1 MSSPLLSIIDLSIAF
16 RTGLHSQN
24 QVVDA
29 ISFDINEQETVA
41 LVGESGSGKSVTA
54 LSILRLLSKERV
66 IYPSGDIIFEDKSL
80 LHASEKEL
88 RKIRG
93 NEISMIFQE
102 PMVSL
107 NPLHTVE
114 KQLYEVLSLH
124 PGMRRNVARGEI
136 LQYLDRVGIKD
147 PKSKLASYPHQ
158 LSGGERQRVMIAMAI
173 LTHPK
178 LLIADEP
185 TTALDVSVQGQI
197 IELLKE
203 LKKEL
208 NMSML
213 FISHNLGIVKKL
225 ADKVAVM
232 RDGQLVEFNNKQRIF
247 LRPQHEYTQT
257 LLNSQPSGEPVPLP
271 DTPGILLNVNHL
283 NVEVVTQKR
292 LFNSKK
298 KKIVDNIGFAVH
310 QGETVGIVGESGSG
324 KSTTALAIL
333 RLIKSKGDILFDSHP
348 IQNLSG
354 KKLLPFRSRIQVVF
368 QDPFSSLNPRFN
380 VEQIISEGLMTHKK
394 LTKAEREQAVI
405 DIMLEVGLDPEM
417 RFRYPN
423 EFSGGQRQ
431 RIAIARALILQPELL
446 ILDEP
451 TSSLDHTIQKQII
464 NLLKSLQ
471 EKHHLSYL
479 FISHDLALVYSI
491 CHQIVVM
498 KDGKIVEQ
506 GSREKVFYT
515 PESEYTKVL
524 LSFLDKPP
532 RKATKTLI
540 HADIIEKTQ
549 KAESSENVEKD
560 EQSDEKQQ
568 AQQEHKQEQK
578 VNWEDALLMRK
589 K

>member
-1 MSSPLLSIIDLSIAF
+1 MSSPLLSVHDLSIAF
-16 RTGLHSQN
+16 KRGSRIESE
-24 QVVDA
+24 VVKRV
-29 ISFDINEQETVA
+29 SFDIHEQETLA

-54 LSILRLLSKERV
+54 LSILRLLRKEQV
-66 IYPSGDIIFEDKSL
+66 TYPTGDIRFEAQSL
-80 LHASEKEL
+80 LNAPEKQL

-93 NEISMIFQE
+93 NQISMIFQE

-114 KQLYEVLSLH
+114 KQLYEVLALH
-124 PGMRRNVARGEI
+124 RGMSRNVARSEI

-147 PKSKLASYPHQ
+147 AKSKLSSYPHQ

-185 TTALDVSVQGQI
+185 TTALDVSVQAQI
-197 IELLKE
+197 IQLLKD
-203 LKKEL
+203 LKNEL

-232 RDGQLVEFNNKQRIF
+232 QHGEIVEYNNKHRIF
-247 LRPQHEYTQT
+247 LRPKHEYTQT
-257 LLNSQPSGEPVPLP
+257 LLNSQPSGDPVPLP
-271 DTPGILLNVNHL
+271 ETPGILLNVNHL
-283 NVEVVTQKR
+283 DVEVVTKKQ
-292 LFNSKK
+292 LFTSQK
-298 KKIVDNIGFAVH
+298 KKIVNNIGFAVH

-324 KSTTALAIL
+324 KTTTALAVL
-333 RLIKSKGDILFDSHP
+333 RLIKSQGDILFDSYP
-348 IQNLSG
+348 IHNLTG

-380 VEQIISEGLMTHKK
+380 VEQIISEGLTAHKK
-394 LTKAEREQAVI
+394 LTKSEIEQAVI
-405 DIMLEVGLDPEM
+405 DIMQEVGLDPQM
-417 RFRYPN
+417 RFRYPT

-451 TSSLDHTIQKQII
+451 TSSLDHSIQKQII

-471 EKHHLSYL
+471 EKYQLSYL

-491 CHQIVVM
+491 CHQVVVM
-498 KDGKIVEQ
+498 KDGEIIEQ
-506 GSREKVFYT
+506 GSREQIFYS
-515 PESEYTKVL
+515 PESDYTKML
-524 LSFLDKPP
+524 LSFLDKPS
-532 RKATKTLI
+532 RKVSKTLI
-540 HADIIEKTQ
+540 YGDKIE
-549 KAESSENVEKD
+549 ND
-560 EQSDEKQQ
+560 DQSDDNKTASTEVS
-568 AQQEHKQEQK
+568 A
-578 VNWEDALLMRK
+578 VNWADAWLMRK
-589 K
+589 Q

>member
-16 RTGLHSQN
+16 KTGQHSQN

-124 PGMRRNVARGEI
+124 RGMRRNVARGEI

-232 RDGQLVEFNNKQRIF
+232 QDGQIVEFNNKQRIF

-283 NVEVVTQKR
+283 DVEVVTQKR
-292 LFNSKK
+292 LFSSKK

-394 LTKAEREQAVI
+394 LTKTEREQAVI

>member
-16 RTGLHSQN
+16 KTGQHSQN

-124 PGMRRNVARGEI
+124 RGMRRNVARGEI

-232 RDGQLVEFNNKQRIF
+232 QDGQIVEFNNKQRIF

-283 NVEVVTQKR
+283 DVEVVTQKR
-292 LFNSKK
+292 LFSSKK

-394 LTKAEREQAVI
+394 LTKTEREQAVI

-479 FISHDLALVYSI
+479 FISHDLALIYSI

>member
-16 RTGLHSQN
+16 KTGQHSQN

-124 PGMRRNVARGEI
+124 RGMQRNVARGEI

-232 RDGQLVEFNNKQRIF
+232 QDGQIVEFNNKQRIF

-283 NVEVVTQKR
+283 DVEVVTQKR
-292 LFNSKK
+292 LFSSKK

-394 LTKAEREQAVI
+394 LTKTEREQAVI

-479 FISHDLALVYSI
+479 FISHDLALIYSI

-549 KAESSENVEKD
+549 KTGSSENVEKD
-560 EQSDEKQQ
+560 GQSDEKQQ

>member
-1 MSSPLLSIIDLSIAF
+1 MSSPLLSVQDLSVAF
-16 RTGLHSQN
+16 KRSTHLLS
-24 QVVDA
+24 QVVSN
-29 ISFDINEQETVA
+29 ISFDINEQETLA
-41 LVGESGSGKSVTA
+41 LVGESGSGKSITA
-54 LSILRLLSKERV
+54 LSILRLLRKEQV
-66 IYPSGDIIFEDKSL
+66 VYPTGDILFEGKSL
-80 LHASEKEL
+80 LHAPDKEL
-88 RKIRG
+88 RKVRG

-114 KQLYEVLSLH
+114 KQLYEVLALH
-124 PGMRRNVARGEI
+124 RGMKRNQARGEI
-136 LQYLDRVGIKD
+136 LQYLDRVGIKE
-147 PKSKLASYPHQ
+147 PKSKLSAYPHQ

-185 TTALDVSVQGQI
+185 TTALDVSVQAQI
-197 IELLKE
+197 IQLLKE

-232 RDGQLVEFNNKQRIF
+232 QQGQIVEYNSKQRIF
-247 LRPQHEYTQT
+247 LRPESEYTQT
-257 LLNSQPSGEPVPLP
+257 LLNSEPSGDPVPLP
-271 DTPGILLNVNHL
+271 DTSGILLNVNYL
-283 NVEVVTQKR
+283 SVKVIARKR
-292 LFNSKK
+292 LFSSAK
-298 KKIVDNIGFAVH
+298 KKIINNIGFTLH

-324 KSTTALAIL
+324 KTTTALAIL
-333 RLIKSKGDILFDSHP
+333 RLIKSQGDIVFDSHL
-348 IQNLSG
+348 IQKLTG

-368 QDPFSSLNPRFN
+368 QDSFSSLNPRLN

-394 LTKAEREQAVI
+394 FGKARRDQEVTN
-405 DIMLEVGLDPEM
+405 IMLEVGLDPSM
-417 RFRYPN
+417 RYRYPN

-471 EKHHLSYL
+471 EKHQLSYL
-479 FISHDLALVYSI
+479 FISHDLSLVYTM
-491 CHQIVVM
+491 CHQVIVM
-498 KDGKIVEQ
+498 QDGNIIEQ
-506 GSREKVFYT
+506 GSREKIFHS
-515 PESEYTKVL
+515 PEHEYTKTL

-532 RKATKTLI
+532 RKMSRTMI
-540 HADIIEKTQ
+540 HIDKMEKPEKFTH
-549 KAESSENVEKD
+549 KD
-560 EQSDEKQQ
+560 ES
-568 AQQEHKQEQK
+568 QQELRRDKKKERE

>member
-1 MSSPLLSIIDLSIAF
+1 MSSPLLSIVDLSIAF
-16 RTGLHSQN
+16 KTGHDLQSQIVEN
-24 QVVDA
+24 
-29 ISFDINEQETVA
+29 ISFDIGEQETVA

-54 LSILRLLSKERV
+54 LSILKLLPKEQV
-66 IYPSGDIIFEDKSL
+66 IYPSGDIIFENKSL
-80 LHASEKEL
+80 LHAPEKEL

-124 PGMRRNVARGEI
+124 RGMRRNVARGEI
-136 LQYLDRVGIKD
+136 LQYLDRVGIKE
-147 PKSKLASYPHQ
+147 PKTKLSAYPHQ
-158 LSGGERQRVMIAMAI
+158 LSGGERQRIMIAMAI

-185 TTALDVSVQGQI
+185 TTALDISVQAQI
-197 IELLKE
+197 IDLLKE

-232 RDGQLVEFNNKQRIF
+232 QNGQIVEFNNKQRIF
-247 LRPQHEYTQT
+247 LRPQQEYTQT

-271 DTPGILLNVNHL
+271 DTPGILLSVNHL
-283 NVEVVTQKR
+283 NVEVIAQKR
-292 LFNSKK
+292 LFSSKK
-298 KKIVDNIGFAVH
+298 KKIVDNIGFTVH

-333 RLIKSKGDILFDSHP
+333 RLIQSQGDILFDSHP
-348 IQNLSG
+348 IQNLSV

-368 QDPFSSLNPRFN
+368 QDPYSSLNPRLN
-380 VEQIISEGLMTHKK
+380 VEQIISEGLITHKK
-394 LTKAEREQAVI
+394 LSKTEREKAVI
-405 DIMLEVGLDPEM
+405 DIMQEVGLEPEM

-479 FISHDLALVYSI
+479 FISHDLALVYSF

-498 KDGKIVEQ
+498 KEGKIIEQ
-506 GSREKVFYT
+506 GSREQIFYT
-515 PESEYTKVL
+515 PETDYTKDL

-540 HADIIEKTQ
+540 HADILEKTQ
-549 KAESSENVEKD
+549 KAETEENIEKVEKHD
-560 EQSDEKQQ
+560 GEEEK
-568 AQQEHKQEQK
+568 K

>member
-16 RTGLHSQN
+16 KTGLHSQN

-93 NEISMIFQE
+93 NKISMIFQE

-124 PGMRRNVARGEI
+124 RGMRRNVARGEI

-232 RDGQLVEFNNKQRIF
+232 QDGQIVEFNNKQRIF
-247 LRPQHEYTQT
+247 LRPQQEYTQT

-271 DTPGILLNVNHL
+271 DIPGILLNVNHL

-292 LFNSKK
+292 LFSSKK

-394 LTKAEREQAVI
+394 LTKTEREQAVI

-549 KAESSENVEKD
+549 KAESPENVEKD

>member
-16 RTGLHSQN
+16 KTGQHSQN

-93 NEISMIFQE
+93 NKISMIFQE

-124 PGMRRNVARGEI
+124 RGMRRNVARGEI
-136 LQYLDRVGIKD
+136 LQYLDRVGIKE

-232 RDGQLVEFNNKQRIF
+232 QDGQLVEFNNKQRIF
-247 LRPQHEYTQT
+247 LRPQQEYTQT

-292 LFNSKK
+292 LFSSKK

-394 LTKAEREQAVI
+394 LTKTEREQAVI

-549 KAESSENVEKD
+549 KTGSSENVEKD
-560 EQSDEKQQ
+560 GQSDEKQQ

>member
-1 MSSPLLSIIDLSIAF
+1 MSSPLLSIQDLSIAF
-16 RTGLHSQN
+16 SKNAKEQL
-24 QVVDA
+24 QVVSN
-29 ISFDINEQETVA
+29 ISFDINEQETLA

-54 LSILRLLSKERV
+54 LSILRLLPKELV
-66 IYPSGDIIFEDKSL
+66 TYPTGDILFAEKSL
-80 LHASEKEL
+80 LNAPVKEL
-88 RKIRG
+88 RKVRG
-93 NEISMIFQE
+93 NQISMIFQE

-124 PGMRRNVARGEI
+124 RGIRRNAARAEI
-136 LQYLDRVGIKD
+136 LQYLDRVGIKQ
-147 PKSKLASYPHQ
+147 PKNKLAAYPHQ

-185 TTALDVSVQGQI
+185 TTALDVSVQAQI
-197 IELLKE
+197 IQLLKE
-203 LKKEL
+203 LKNEL

-232 RDGQLVEFNNKQRIF
+232 QQGQIVECNNRQRIF
-247 LRPQHEYTQT
+247 LRPEHEYTKT
-257 LLNSQPSGEPVPLP
+257 LLNSEPTGDPVPLP

-283 NVEVVTQKR
+283 NVEVI
-292 LFNSKK
+292 SKK
-298 KKIVDNIGFAVH
+298 HLFSTEKRKIVDNIGFAVH

-333 RLIKSKGDILFDSHP
+333 RLLKSRGDILFDSHP

-354 KKLLPFRSRIQVVF
+354 KKLLPFRSRMQVVF

-380 VEQIISEGLMTHKK
+380 VEQIISEGLVTYKK
-394 LTKAEREQAVI
+394 LSKAEREKTVI
-405 DIMLEVGLDPEM
+405 DIMQEVGLEPDM
-417 RFRYPN
+417 RFRYPT

-431 RIAIARALILQPELL
+431 RIAIARVLILQPELL

-451 TSSLDHTIQKQII
+451 TSSLDYTIQRQII

-471 EKHHLSYL
+471 EKHQLSYL
-479 FISHDLALVYSI
+479 FISHDLSLVYSM
-491 CHQIVVM
+491 CHQVVVM
-498 KDGKIVEQ
+498 KDGKIIEQ
-506 GSREKVFYT
+506 GSREKIFYS
-515 PESEYTKVL
+515 PETDYTKAL

-532 RKATKTLI
+532 KPKNKTLI
-540 HADIIEKTQ
+540 HVDKITKVEAKEDQ
-549 KAESSENVEKD
+549 KEDK
-560 EQSDEKQQ
+560 KQQ
-568 AQQEHKQEQK
+568 KE
-578 VNWEDALLMRK
+578 VNWADALLMRK

>member
-16 RTGLHSQN
+16 KTGQHSQN

-124 PGMRRNVARGEI
+124 RGMRRNEARSEI

-232 RDGQLVEFNNKQRIF
+232 RDGQIVEFNNKQRIF

-257 LLNSQPSGEPVPLP
+257 LLNSQPSGEPIPLP

-292 LFNSKK
+292 LFSSKK

>member
-80 LHASEKEL
+80 LHASEKQL

-124 PGMRRNVARGEI
+124 RGMRRNVARGEI

-232 RDGQLVEFNNKQRIF
+232 QDGLIVEFNNKQRIF

-292 LFNSKK
+292 LFSSKK

>member
-16 RTGLHSQN
+16 KTGQHSQN

-124 PGMRRNVARGEI
+124 RGMRRNVARGEI

-232 RDGQLVEFNNKQRIF
+232 QDGLIVEFNNKQRIF

-292 LFNSKK
+292 LFSSKK

-380 VEQIISEGLMTHKK
+380 VEQIICEGLMTHKK
-394 LTKAEREQAVI
+394 LTKTEREQAVI

-549 KAESSENVEKD
+549 KTGSSENVEKD
-560 EQSDEKQQ
+560 GQSDEKQQ

>member
-1 MSSPLLSIIDLSIAF
+1 MSSTLLSVEDLSIAF
-16 RTGLHSQN
+16 KRDTQSQLR
-24 QVVDA
+24 VVSNV
-29 ISFDINEQETVA
+29 SFNIDEQETLA

-54 LSILRLLSKERV
+54 LSILRLLRKEQV
-66 IYPSGDIIFEDKSL
+66 SYPTGDILFAGQSL
-80 LHASEKEL
+80 LHAPDKEL

-93 NEISMIFQE
+93 NQISMIFQE

-124 PGMRRNVARGEI
+124 RGMRPNAARSEI
-136 LQYLDRVGIKD
+136 LQYLDRVGIKE
-147 PKSKLASYPHQ
+147 PKNKLSAFPHQ

-185 TTALDVSVQGQI
+185 TTALDVSVQAQI
-197 IELLKE
+197 IQLLKE
-203 LKKEL
+203 LKNEL

-232 RDGQLVEFNNKQRIF
+232 QQGRIVEYNSKQRIF
-247 LRPQHEYTQT
+247 LRPEHEYTQT
-257 LLNSQPSGEPVPLP
+257 LLNSEPSGDPVVLP
-271 DTPGILLNVNHL
+271 QTPGILLSVNHL
-283 NVEVVTQKR
+283 NVDVITKKR
-292 LFNSKK
+292 LFSHEQKR
-298 KKIVDNIGFAVH
+298 IVDNVGLTIH

-333 RLIKSKGDILFDSHP
+333 RLIKSQGEILFDSHP
-348 IQNLSG
+348 IQNLTG
-354 KKLLPFRSRIQVVF
+354 KKLLPFRSRMQVVF

-380 VEQIISEGLMTHKK
+380 VEQIISEGLVTHKK
-394 LTKAEREQAVI
+394 LSKNEREKAVI
-405 DIMLEVGLDPEM
+405 EIMQEVGLDPDL
-417 RFRYPN
+417 RFRYPT

-464 NLLKSLQ
+464 ELLKSLQ
-471 EKHHLSYL
+471 EKYQLSYL
-479 FISHDLALVYSI
+479 FISHDLALIYSI
-491 CHQIVVM
+491 CHQVIVM
-498 KDGKIVEQ
+498 KDAQIVEQ
-506 GSREKVFYT
+506 GSREKIFYSC
-515 PESEYTKVL
+515 EHEYTKAL
-524 LSFLDKPP
+524 LSFLDKPH
-532 RKATKTLI
+532 RRGSRTLI
-540 HADIIEKTQ
+540 HADKAEKIEKGDHKNDNSQ
-549 KAESSENVEKD
+549 N
-560 EQSDEKQQ
+560 Q
-568 AQQEHKQEQK
+568 KQEKK
-578 VNWEDALLMRK
+578 VDWENALLMRK

>member
-16 RTGLHSQN
+16 KTGQHSQN

-124 PGMRRNVARGEI
+124 RGMRRNVARGEI

-232 RDGQLVEFNNKQRIF
+232 RDGQIVEFNNKQRIF

-292 LFNSKK
+292 LFSSKK

-380 VEQIISEGLMTHKK
+380 VEQVISEGLMTHKK
-394 LTKAEREQAVI
+394 LTKAEQEQAVI

-471 EKHHLSYL
+471 EKHHFSYL

-540 HADIIEKTQ
+540 HADIIGKAQ
-549 KAESSENVEKD
+549 KVGSPENVEKD